1 MSRPENQP
9 GTDEAPTD
17 GLTEARLGDLEA
29 PDDQAAQVKAGHHP
43 KPPPTPAGWDMG
55 TNKPGYQPGPG

>member
-1 MSRPENQP
+1 MSRPENEP
-9 GTDEAPTD
+9 GTDEASSTETD

-43 KPPPTPAGWDMG
+43 KPPPIPAGWDVV
-55 TNKPGYQPGPG
+55 TNKP